1 MSYLIGG
8 VHTSGYCELGMS
20 GGEGG
25 GGKGEVS
32 FGRPMLV
39 ACGHVPV
46 SHFPT
51 VGSRCRLISLVPS
64 PFSIPKSEWKEELG
78 VG

>member
-1 MSYLIGG
+1 MRG
-8 VHTSGYCELGMS
+8 VAVRGEL
-20 GGEGG
+20 
-25 GGKGEVS
+25 S
-32 FGRPMLV
+32 FDKPMLV
-39 ACGHVPV
+39 TCGDVPV
-46 SHFPT
+46 SHSST